1 MSETLEKKLKEARLL
16 EKNNMYSDSG
26 KQIISSLTHE
36 LRAPLTVITSNID
49 LLKKFNYDVDSKI
62 VNETFYLCDEAIKSM
77 TRFVEDISLLNGFNK
92 NEWKA
97 EYKER
102 NIISFLDDLIRELP
116 DHFRSRI
123 RTEGNFEVNV
133 FYTDGYLLSMILNH
147 VIKNALQFSAE
158 EVFLKVHCSKEEL
171 VVQVKDL
178 GIGIPESE
186 IDQVFEPFYRGSNVK
201 MMPGSGIGLAI
212 VKRSMDLL
220 KGTIEVN
227 SLIDHGTTFNIKILK
242 QWMPERF

>member
-16 EKNNMYSDSG
+16 ERNSMYSDSA

-36 LRAPLTVITSNID
+36 LRTPLSVIASNID
-49 LLKKFNYDVDSKI
+49 LLKKFNYSIDNKV

-77 TRFVEDISLLNGFNK
+77 TRFVEDVSLLNGFNK

-97 EYKER
+97 NCKEL
-102 NIISFLDDLIRELP
+102 NIISFSEGLIQKLP
-116 DHFRSRI
+116 DHYRNRI
-123 RTEGNFEVNV
+123 RVEGNFDMKV
-133 FYTDGYLLSMILNH
+133 FCTDAYLLSMMLNH

-158 EVFLKVHCSKEEL
+158 EVFLNVHCSKEEL

-178 GIGIPESE
+178 GIGIPEDE

-201 MMPGSGIGLAI
+201 MMAGSGLGLAI
-212 VKRSMDLL
+212 VKRSMNLL

-227 SLIDHGTTFNIKILK
+227 SVIDHGTTFNIKILK
-242 QWMPERF
+242 PWMPERF

>member
-1 MSETLEKKLKEARLL
+1 MSETLEKKLKEAHLL

-36 LRAPLTVITSNID
+36 LRAPLTVIMSNIG

-97 EYKER
+97 EYNER
-102 NIISFLDDLIRELP
+102 NIISFLEDLIQKLP
-116 DHFRSRI
+116 DHYRNRI

-133 FYTDGYLLSMILNH
+133 FHTDGHLLSMILNH

-158 EVFLKVHCSKEEL
+158 EVLLKVHCSKEEL

-242 QWMPERF
+242 R

>member
-102 NIISFLDDLIRELP
+102 NIISFLDDLIQKLP
-116 DHFRSRI
+116 DHYRNRI
-123 RTEGNFEVNV
+123 RTENNFEVNAV
-133 FYTDGYLLSMILNH
+133 YTDAYLLSMILNH

-201 MMPGSGIGLAI
+201 MMPGSGLGLAI